1 VYKGIVME
9 QHEDYMIVMS
19 RDGLFQKALPIKNVK
34 LGSEVYYH
42 PLPYHKKV
50 KTYYLDNFRRFIS
63 VPVGVLTLVF
73 LVILLVIPM
82 YFTVGSSSP
91 YAYVNVDINPSIQIE
106 LDKRLEMLSI
116 KPVNADATVLIEQ
129 LDDLKGKK
137 IEVVLEEIM
146 EESEDAGLTKNGKN
160 MIVGVNY
167 LERNKGNLINFEKLK
182 QLPGSEWGIVSF
194 IIPKEVREIAEAK
207 HISMNKVMLERV
219 NETHN
224 QIFNLKPKE
233 REIIHSFLN
242 YKFKEG
248 QDSSKTTQDY
258 QFPPS
263 LQKKNN
269 N

>member
-1 VYKGIVME
+1 
-9 QHEDYMIVMS
+9 
-19 RDGLFQKALPIKNVK
+19 
-34 LGSEVYYH
+34 
-42 PLPYHKKV
+42 
-50 KTYYLDNFRRFIS
+50 
-63 VPVGVLTLVF
+63 
-73 LVILLVIPM
+73 
-82 YFTVGSSSP
+82 
-91 YAYVNVDINPSIQIE
+91 
-106 LDKRLEMLSI
+106 
-116 KPVNADATVLIEQ
+116 
-129 LDDLKGKK
+129 
-137 IEVVLEEIM
+137 
-146 EESEDAGLTKNGKN
+146 
-160 MIVGVNY
+160 
-167 LERNKGNLINFEKLK
+167 EKLK

-263 LQKKNN
+263 LQKKYNN
-269 N
+269 YKWSLTRGVVVLAYMSQALQNILYF

>member
-1 VYKGIVME
+1 
-9 QHEDYMIVMS
+9 
-19 RDGLFQKALPIKNVK
+19 
-34 LGSEVYYH
+34 
-42 PLPYHKKV
+42 
-50 KTYYLDNFRRFIS
+50 
-63 VPVGVLTLVF
+63 
-73 LVILLVIPM
+73 LLVIAM
-82 YFTVGSSSP
+82 YFTVRNSST
-91 YAYVNVDINPSIQIE
+91 YDNVNVAINPSIQIE

-160 MIVGVNY
+160 MIVGINY
-167 LERNKGNLINFEKLK
+167 LEKNKGNLINFEKLK
-182 QLPGSEWGIVSF
+182 QLTGSEWCIVSF

-242 YKFKEG
+242 YKFK
-248 QDSSKTTQDY
+248 
-258 QFPPS
+258 
-263 LQKKNN
+263 
-269 N
+269 